1 MLKGN
6 ERFLGPQMELTNSCF
21 SQKWEIVRPGAVSPL
36 RHLPD
41 SIPRPPYVPNKKG
54 NLFARNGDGRPSQP
68 EVILFLEATCS
79 VKSVTILF
87 VCFFCV
93 GRGGGLQR
101 TSLRKMFLVTD
112 IMQ

>member
-36 RHLPD
+36 RHVPD
-41 SIPRPPYVPNKKG
+41 SIPRPPY
-54 NLFARNGDGRPSQP
+54 LLARNGDGRPTQP
-68 EVILFLEATCS
+68 EVTLFLEATCS

-87 VCFFCV
+87 VFFLYNILPFGKCFW
-93 GRGGGLQR
+93 
-101 TSLRKMFLVTD
+101 
-112 IMQ
+112 